1 MGLLS
6 LFPRRRYKNL
16 KLDLFAQPTMAGRE
30 PNLDAQNQM
39 SAEEFAECLKRLPEG
54 AVYPN
59 AKPGAFV
66 ANKPG
71 TSTGPEAL
79 PPRPVQ
85 ASLKEDDSQP
95 RRQNSSETESVERR
109 GVQANRPVAATL
121 RRDLVDRNRQM
132 TPVRKA
138 SDKVAKKYDPTP
150 VVPASVQKAWDA
162 MRQAETEADELVSA
176 LLKAVY

>member
-16 KLDLFAQPTMAGRE
+16 KLDLFAQPTSAGRKRS
-30 PNLDAQNQM
+30 LGAQSQM

-54 AVYPN
+54 EVLPN

-66 ANKPG
+66 ARKPE
-71 TSTGPEAL
+71 TLTDPETL
-79 PPRPVQ
+79 TPRPVQ
-85 ASLKEDDSQP
+85 TSLKNDNSQP
-95 RRQNSSETESVERR
+95 KRESSSETASVEHP
-109 GVQANRPVAATL
+109 RPQGGRMSVVTP
-121 RRDLVDRNRQM
+121 RRDLVVRNRQN
-132 TPVRKA
+132 TSARKA
-138 SDKVAKKYDPTP
+138 PEIRAKKFDPTP

-162 MRQAETEADELVSA
+162 MRQAENEADELVSA